1 MFIVYYIVGQ
11 GLEQDAGCSRSYC
24 HAGVKIVADESS
36 TFLGDKVIH
45 SLLYYDDA

>member
-1 MFIVYYIVGQ
+1 MYYLVGQ
-11 GLEQDAGCSRSYC
+11 GLEQDAPEVITADC
-24 HAGVKIVADESS
+24 HAVVKIVADESS